1 MAELEKKIVNGILG
15 DIKPIPSVRDHM
27 PGGDGNDEEQDPA
40 ALRSEEERGTGSR
53 NYHSGTATGN
63 DLGNRPE

>member
-1 MAELEKKIVNGILG
+1 MAELEKKITEGILG

-27 PGGDGNDEEQDPA
+27 PGGDGNDEEQDDSA
-40 ALRSEEERGTGSR
+40 ARQPEGTR
-53 NYHSGTATGN
+53 NYHGTGGATGN

>member
-1 MAELEKKIVNGILG
+1 MAELEKKITEGILG

-27 PGGDGNDEEQDPA
+27 PGGDGNDEEQDDARQADPA
-40 ALRSEEERGTGSR
+40 R
-53 NYHSGTATGN
+53 NYHGDGVATGN